1 MSYLCFS
8 YLQAQ
13 IVILAAQILWS
24 EDVEAALHAI
34 SNSSDN
40 SSTKLQPLEKVLS
53 QVESTLNMLADS
65 VLQEQPALRRKKLEH
80 LVRRT

>member
-1 MSYLCFS
+1 M
-8 YLQAQ
+8 
-13 IVILAAQILWS
+13 LAAQILWS

-34 SNSSDN
+34 STNGDGSN
-40 SSTKLQPLEKVLS
+40 KLGPLEKVLA

-80 LVRRT
+80 LVS

>member
-1 MSYLCFS
+1 M
-8 YLQAQ
+8 
-13 IVILAAQILWS
+13 VLAAQILWS

-34 SNSSDN
+34 SNSGDG
-40 SSTKLQPLEKVLS
+40 STKLQPLEKVLT

-80 LVRRT
+80 LVS